1 MSGLNQA
8 LATLSRLLLRLLLVA
23 GALVLVLSLLV
34 AMAVLALAWTL
45 RAAWARLTG
54 SPVTPWVRRFDLG
67 QQFGDVMRRGRPGPG
82 GNGRSSPADVTD
94 VEVREIIDVTE
105 VRDSSPRLPPR

>member
-8 LATLSRLLLRLLLVA
+8 LATLSRLLLRLLLVGA
-23 GALVLVLSLLV
+23 ALVLVLSLLV

-45 RAAWARLTG
+45 RAGWARLTG
-54 SPVTPWVRRFDLG
+54 RPVTPWVRRFDLG
-67 QQFGDVMRRGRPGPG
+67 QQFGDVMRRGQRGAGRPAA
-82 GNGRSSPADVTD
+82 ADVTD

-105 VRDSSPRLPPR
+105 VRDGMTRLPPR